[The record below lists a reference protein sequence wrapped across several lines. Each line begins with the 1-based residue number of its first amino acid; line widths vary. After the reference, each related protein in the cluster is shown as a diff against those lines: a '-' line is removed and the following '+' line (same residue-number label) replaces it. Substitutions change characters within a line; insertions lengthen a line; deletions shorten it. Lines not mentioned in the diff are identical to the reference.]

1 MAAWGGGR
9 RHLRPPS
16 AHRASSG
23 YLALALFGCAS
34 QNAASDGAAR
44 AATPSAAAPS
54 TDGARGEAEK
64 TPRRGL
70 GIAIDPELELPAA
83 APKAAATS
91 GLLVLSAPV
100 DVRPAMHVV
109 GAFFEALGD
118 ESPESL
124 ERLLDRSARTR
135 ASPKARPE
143 AALPSWRR
151 RFERLDYS
159 PLSTELVYRA
169 ADVKVYTAADAT
181 APGTGRALPVVPK
194 GEEILVRVFPI
205 GQTAAKLMGGE
216 IDFVMKPSAGGY
228 KIGELV
234 EDFRLP

>member
-1 MAAWGGGR
+1 VA
-9 RHLRPPS
+9 P
-16 AHRASSG
+16 
-23 YLALALFGCAS
+23 
-34 QNAASDGAAR
+34 GAT
-44 AATPSAAAPS
+44 TPAYSEGAPG
-54 TDGARGEAEK
+54 DK
-64 TPRRGL
+64 TPHRGL

-83 APKAAATS
+83 EPKADATS
-91 GLLVLSAPV
+91 GLVVLSAQI

-109 GAFFEALGD
+109 GAFFEAVGD

-124 ERLLDRSARTR
+124 ERLFDRSAHTR

-169 ADVKVYTAADAT
+169 ADVKVYTAADAS
-181 APGTGRALPVVPK
+181 APGSGRALPVVPK

-205 GQTAAKLMGGE
+205 GQAAARLMGGE
-216 IDFVMKPSAGGY
+216 IDFVMKPSTGGY

>member
-1 MAAWGGGR
+1 MASERGGR
-9 RHLRPPS
+9 RDSRPPS
-16 AHRASSG
+16 ARPALSG
-23 YLALALFGCAS
+23 CLAVALVACAA
-34 QNAASDGAAR
+34 QNADSDGALR
-44 AATPSAAAPS
+44 PATPSGHAP
-54 TDGARGEAEK
+54 GESGVTPEGDK

-70 GIAIDPELELPAA
+70 GIALDPELELPAA
-83 APKAAATS
+83 TPKAAATN

-100 DVRPAMHVV
+100 DVRPAMRVV
-109 GAFFEALGD
+109 GEFFEAVGS

-124 ERLLDRSARTR
+124 ERLLDRAARTR

-143 AALPSWRR
+143 AALSSWRR
-151 RFERLDYS
+151 RFERLDYT

-169 ADVKVYTAADAT
+169 ADVKVYTAADAS

-194 GEEILVRVFPI
+194 GEEILVRVFPV
-205 GQTAAKLMGGE
+205 GQTASKLMGGE
-216 IDFVMKPSAGGY
+216 IDFVMKPSAGSY